1 MLRGLIGLRIGALT
15 VLAVTGAG
23 CYHATIETG
32 LPPSSQTVENDWAPS
47 WIAGLVPPKT
57 VETAERCP
65 DGVAKVETRLSFMN
79 QVVSIIT
86 LGIYTPMSIRVT
98 CAAQSA
104 LPQDAAGS
112 GVLILEGASPDEK
125 QKALAAAAAL
135 SAVNGDAVFVV
146 GM

>member
-15 VLAVTGAG
+15 VLAVTGVG
-23 CYHATIETG
+23 CYHATIESG

-65 DGVAKVETRLSFMN
+65 DGVAKVETRLSFLN

-104 LPQDAAGS
+104 RPHTFLPTAAVARIGTTYS
-112 GVLILEGASPDEK
+112 EIPPCCNVR
-125 QKALAAAAAL
+125 
-135 SAVNGDAVFVV
+135 N
-146 GM
+146 